1 MGLRVHLKRHA
12 SPAGVDAL
20 GLKRFAKAVLCGE
33 DVTEGGLTIVLT
45 DNEGIREFNSRFRGR
60 DTPTDVLSFPL
71 HEDDETGVYLGDIIV
86 SVEQAKRQAGRFD
99 NDPESE
105 LARLVSHG
113 ILHVLGY
120 DHHTPA
126 DGRKMKMA
134 ERKALA
140 LFCPGTLWPGGGEET
155 A

>member
-1 MGLRVHLKRHA
+1 VGLRVHLKRHA
-12 SPAGVDAL
+12 KPAGVDTL
-20 GLKRFAKAVLCGE
+20 GVKRFAKAVLRGE

-45 DNEGIREFNSRFRGR
+45 DNEGIRELNSRFRGR
-60 DTPTDVLSFPL
+60 NTATDVLSFPL
-71 HEDDETGVYLGDIIV
+71 HEDDEAGMYLGDVIV
-86 SVEQAKRQAGRFD
+86 SVEQAKRQAGRFN

-113 ILHVLGY
+113 ILHILGY

-126 DGRKMKMA
+126 DGRKMKTA
-134 ERKALA
+134 ERRALA
-140 LFCPGTLWPGGGEET
+140 FFNPGTLWPGGGEET